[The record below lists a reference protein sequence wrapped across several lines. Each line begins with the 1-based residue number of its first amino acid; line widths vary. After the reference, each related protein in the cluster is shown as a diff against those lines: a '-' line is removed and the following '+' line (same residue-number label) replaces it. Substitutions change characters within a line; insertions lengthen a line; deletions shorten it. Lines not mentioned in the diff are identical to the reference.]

1 MKSEHLKTVLKFW
14 QEIVFI
20 IAIGI
25 IVFGITMNMKVSFQH
40 VGNIIFYCIFVLL
53 LACLVGQFFW
63 KSFALSLWLAV
74 ILGLGS
80 MFMFM
85 AIWSDYTKIA
95 NKDGDYHDA
104 IVGLTFGFFLAIGLT
119 ITAILMPV
127 KYFKS
132 GKSLEK

>member
-1 MKSEHLKTVLKFW
+1 MKLGHLKTALKFW

-25 IVFGITMNMKVSFQH
+25 IVFGMTINRKVSFQH
-40 VGNIIFYCIFVLL
+40 EGNIIFYCIFVLL

-80 MFMFM
+80 MYMII
-85 AIWSDYTKIA
+85 AIWYDYTEMA
-95 NKDGDYHDA
+95 NKNGDYHDA
-104 IVGLTFGFFLAIGLT
+104 IFGLTFGLFLAVGLT
-119 ITAILMPV
+119 ITAVLMPV
-127 KYFKS
+127 KYYK
-132 GKSLEK
+132 